1 MARKIGSRR
10 ESTCSMERKS
20 FKPHSYQQYCIDRV
34 VGEENVG
41 LWLEPGLGKTAV
53 SLMAVSKLKFEM
65 FAVNKVLVIAP
76 KKIAEATWSQ
86 EAAKWEEMKH
96 IRTSLILGGVKKRL
110 AALPE
115 STVADVYVINRE
127 NVVWLVEHYKQGWP
141 FDMVIIDESTSFKS
155 RSSKR
160 FKALAAVRP
169 HIKRMVQLTGTPASN
184 GFEDLWAQIYL
195 LDGGQRLEKRYGGY
209 IGRYFVPA
217 QTNYQ
222 GIVYKYAL
230 KPGAE
235 ESILEKL
242 DDICV
247 TMRTED
253 YLTLPDRIDDYIPV
267 MLNEKEEKQYRAM
280 EKKMVL
286 QLAEEEEITVTSAAA
301 LTNKLLQMANGG
313 IYDEEGETHVLH
325 EAKVE
330 ALAELAESLKASGEN
345 GLVFYSY
352 QFDKDLIR
360 KALKGYRVEEV
371 TPATIEQWNEGKID
385 FLLAHPAS
393 SGYGLNL
400 QSGGNHVVW
409 FGLPWNYEAYEQSCK
424 RLHRQGQKQT
434 VIVHH
439 LVAQGTKDEV
449 VIKALEKKMN
459 VHEMVMDNLK
469 AEIEEARNYAT

>member
-1 MARKIGSRR
+1 
-10 ESTCSMERKS
+10 
-20 FKPHSYQQYCIDRV
+20 
-34 VGEENVG
+34 
-41 LWLEPGLGKTAV
+41 
-53 SLMAVSKLKFEM
+53 
-65 FAVNKVLVIAP
+65 
-76 KKIAEATWSQ
+76 
-86 EAAKWEEMKH
+86 
-96 IRTSLILGGVKKRL
+96 
-110 AALPE
+110 
-115 STVADVYVINRE
+115 
-127 NVVWLVEHYKQGWP
+127 
-141 FDMVIIDESTSFKS
+141 
-155 RSSKR
+155 
-160 FKALAAVRP
+160 
-169 HIKRMVQLTGTPASN
+169 MVQLTGTPASN

-217 QTNYQ
+217 QTSYQ

-235 ESILEKL
+235 ESILGKL

-253 YLTLPDRIDDYIPV
+253 YLTLPDRIDDFIPV

-313 IYDEEGETHVLH
+313 IYDEEGSTHVLH

-400 QSGGNHVVW
+400 QIGGNHVVW

-439 LVAQGTKDEV
+439 LVAQGTKDEG